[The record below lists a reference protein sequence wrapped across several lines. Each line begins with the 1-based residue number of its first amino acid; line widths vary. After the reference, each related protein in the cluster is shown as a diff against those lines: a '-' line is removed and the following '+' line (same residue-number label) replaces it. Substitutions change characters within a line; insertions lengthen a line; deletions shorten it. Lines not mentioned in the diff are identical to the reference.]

1 MVTCRAP
8 SNIAL
13 IKYMGK
19 NDQNVPC
26 NVSLSYT
33 LRDYWTEVSLE
44 ENTDKDEFVNA
55 SEFSKQAVDRFLAH
69 LAYIKKL
76 FGYSGFFT
84 VTSHNNFPHSAGI
97 ASSASSFAALTKCA
111 LQAIGAKISAEQMSE
126 ISRHGSGSSCR
137 SFFSPW
143 CVWDENG
150 ARQAD
155 IKTRN
160 LRHELILIDSTQKT
174 VSSSEAHKAVKTSLL
189 FDGRPQRATRRMT
202 GLIAALNENHWE
214 DAYHICWEEFAD
226 MHALFATSHPHF
238 YYIQPKTL
246 EWLTAI
252 DRFWNTYKDGPIVT
266 IDAGANIHL
275 LWRADQTKLQ
285 KRLQHK

>member
-1 MVTCRAP
+1 MITCRAP

-19 NDQNVPC
+19 TEDNLPC
-26 NVSLSYT
+26 NASLSYT
-33 LRDYWTEVSLE
+33 LHDYQTEVSLE
-44 ENTDKDEFVNA
+44 ENTNADVFVNA
-55 SEFSKQAVDRFLAH
+55 NEFSEQAVNRFLAH

-76 FGYSGFFT
+76 FGYSGFFK

-97 ASSASSFAALTKCA
+97 ASSASSFAAVTKCA
-111 LQAIGAKISAEQMSE
+111 VQAIGAKISAEQMSE

-150 ARQAD
+150 ARQAN
-155 IKTRN
+155 IKLQN
-160 LRHELILIDSTQKT
+160 LRHELILIDSSQKT

-189 FDGRPQRATRRMT
+189 FEGRSQRAARRMT
-202 GLIAALNENHWE
+202 DLVATLNENHWE
-214 DAYHICWEEFAD
+214 KAYHICWEEFAD
-226 MHALFATSHPHF
+226 MHALFATSRPHF
-238 YYIQPKTL
+238 YYIQPKTT
-246 EWLTAI
+246 EWLTNI
-252 DRFWNTYKDGPIVT
+252 DRFWATYKDGPIVT

-275 LWRADQTKLQ
+275 LWRTDQMELQ
-285 KRLQHK
+285 KRLRSN

>member
-19 NDQNVPC
+19 TEGNCPC
-26 NVSLSYT
+26 NASLSYT
-33 LRDYWTEVSLE
+33 LHDYWTEVSLE
-44 ENTDKDEFVNA
+44 ENANA
-55 SEFSKQAVDRFLAH
+55 DVFANANEFSEQAANRFLAH

-84 VTSHNNFPHSAGI
+84 VTSRNNFPHSAGI

-111 LQAIGAKISAEQMSE
+111 AQAIGATISTEQMSE

-150 ARQAD
+150 ARKAE
-155 IKTRN
+155 IKIQN
-160 LRHELILIDSTQKT
+160 LRHELILIDSTRKA

-189 FDGRPQRATRRMT
+189 FAGRPQRAAQRMT
-202 GLIAALNENHWE
+202 NLIAALNENRWE
-214 DAYHICWEEFAD
+214 EAYHICWEEFAD
-226 MHALFATSHPHF
+226 MHALFATSRPHF
-238 YYIQPKTL
+238 SYIQPKTL

-252 DRFWNTYKDGPIVT
+252 DRFWRTHKDGPIVT

-275 LWRADQTKLQ
+275 LWREDQKQLHIPS
-285 KRLQHK
+285 LY

>member
-19 NDQNVPC
+19 SDGNVPC
-26 NVSLSYT
+26 NASLSYT
-33 LRDYWTEVSLE
+33 LHDYWTEVSLE
-44 ENTDKDEFVNA
+44 ENADRDEFANA
-55 SEFSKQAVDRFLAH
+55 AEFSKQAADRFLAH

-84 VTSHNNFPHSAGI
+84 ITSRNSFPHSAGI

-111 LQAIGAKISAEQMSE
+111 VEAIGAKISVEEMSE

-155 IKTRN
+155 MNTQN
-160 LRHELILIDSTQKT
+160 LRHELILVDSTQKA
-174 VSSSEAHKAVKTSLL
+174 VSSSGAHKAVKTSLL
-189 FDGRPQRATRRMT
+189 FERRPQRAIQRMT
-202 GLIAALNENHWE
+202 HLVAALNGNRWE
-214 DAYHICWEEFAD
+214 EAYHICWEEFTD
-226 MHALFATSHPHF
+226 MHALFATSRPHF

-246 EWLTAI
+246 EWLIAI
-252 DRFWNTYKDGPIVT
+252 DRFWNEHKDGPIVT

-275 LWRADQTKLQ
+275 LWREDQKQL
-285 KRLQHK
+285 HIPSPH